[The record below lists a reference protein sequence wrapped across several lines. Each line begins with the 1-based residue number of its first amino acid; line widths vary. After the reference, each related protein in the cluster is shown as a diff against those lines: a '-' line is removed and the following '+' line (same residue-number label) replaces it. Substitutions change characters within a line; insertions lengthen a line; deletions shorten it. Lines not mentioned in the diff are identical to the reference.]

1 MIHVLDGS
9 FAASI
14 SNDHAL
20 ASGLGSARRTPEA
33 PMRIATIMLA
43 AALAAPAAAEDRN
56 PACEPGMLV
65 FDASGSMKGT
75 RIENAR
81 IATAR
86 VLPAL
91 TAERN
96 VGLITYGGEA
106 GPECGTIRLQLE
118 PAPNNGP
125 AIQAVINAIA
135 PQGRT
140 PLTEAV
146 EQAAALLGGGK
157 RRAVIVLV
165 TDGEENCR
173 GDPCAL
179 GQRLRRAGGRLKVSV
194 IGYRLRISESSALSC
209 LASETGGLFVEV
221 SETDELAKALQDTLG
236 CPPVSALP
244 TADQKARFA
253 VRRP

>member
-1 MIHVLDGS
+1 
-9 FAASI
+9 
-14 SNDHAL
+14 
-20 ASGLGSARRTPEA
+20 
-33 PMRIATIMLA
+33 MRVATVFIV
-43 AALAAPAAAEDRN
+43 AALAMPAAARASG

-75 RIENAR
+75 RMENAR

-91 TAERN
+91 STDRN
-96 VGLITYGGEA
+96 VGLITYGGED
-106 GPECGTIRLQLE
+106 GPECGTIHLRLE

-125 AIQAVINAIA
+125 AIQAVIDAIT
-135 PQGRT
+135 PYGRT

-146 EQAAALLGGGK
+146 EQAATLLGGGK
-157 RRAVIVLV
+157 RKGVVVLV

-179 GQRLRRAGGRLKVSV
+179 GRRLRQAGGKLKVNV
-194 IGYRLRISESSALSC
+194 IGYRLRIGESSALAC

-221 SETDELAKALQDTLG
+221 NETDGLAKALQDTLG
-236 CPPVSALP
+236 CPPVSLLP
-244 TADQKARFA
+244 PAAQKARVAAQFP
-253 VRRP
+253 RSKRPGDICLMPAPAR